1 VFRRGLVLRDGTVCL
16 PAELTVLDP
25 PSQGLITL
33 EEGKYHQVKR
43 MLAARGKPV
52 TYLKRLS
59 MGPITLDP
67 DLPLGAWRPL
77 NRGELGQ
84 LGC

>member
-1 VFRRGLVLRDGTVCL
+1 MPACGTHRAG
-16 PAELTVLDP
+16 PAQP
-25 PSQGLITL
+25 RLITL